1 MPTGPTPLD
10 KSQPGS
16 NQHPLSTKEE
26 ARAGEKEKPRAEDSG
41 LDSVAARTVSDHM
54 PVKQEPLV
62 PSVRTCEEYWGVLFP
77 NYWRANG
84 RKYRGQHFGKAG
96 KNN

>member
-1 MPTGPTPLD
+1 MGGAKVAMPTGPTPLD

-26 ARAGEKEKPRAEDSG
+26 ARAGEKGKPRAEDSG
-41 LDSVAARTVSDHM
+41 LDSVAARTVSDHT

-62 PSVRTCEEYWGVLFP
+62 PSVRPCEECWAVVFP
-77 NYWRANG
+77 DGWRANG
-84 RKYRGQHFGKAG
+84 RK
-96 KNN
+96 

>member
-26 ARAGEKEKPRAEDSG
+26 ARAGEKEKPRAEDAG
-41 LDSVAARTVSDHM
+41 LDSVAARTVSEHV
-54 PVKQEPLV
+54 PVKQEPHV
-62 PSVRTCEEYWGVLFP
+62 PSVRTPAQCWASCFHESSE
-77 NYWRANG
+77 
-84 RKYRGQHFGKAG
+84 HDEGKG
-96 KNN
+96 KGGFV